1 MSKRWLTG
9 LSLLLAASMVAGC
22 GSKDA
27 GTDNSSGD
35 DGGKINY
42 SMQVWDSSYK
52 WDTPIN
58 KKLEEKTGVSFEYL
72 PIVDSGGSGASKVD
86 VWLASEDYPDIINDS
101 PLTIGK
107 YKDAGAVIPLEELIE
122 EHGPN
127 IKKKFG
133 KYFDLL
139 KDEEGHIYSLYG
151 VNLATEPS
159 PDSQASFL
167 VQYDVLEEAGYPEIK
182 TLDQLYTVLESYYK
196 KHPKTEDGKD
206 VIPFSGISGGLLDI
220 NPALNAAGL
229 PDHGFYEIKN
239 DNVSFA
245 MTSDEVKQYMKFLNK
260 LQNAGMLDKEVFSLN
275 AETAG
280 AKITQGRV
288 LATYMPAWLMRGYES
303 SIIAN
308 GDYDKLYA
316 KFPIMLNEGIED
328 QSNGFPPTNSST
340 NLAITSKAKN
350 PERIIQLID
359 YLFTDEGQI
368 LMNWGIEGQHF
379 DIVDGKRVRN
389 ADFDAKIK
397 ADPTVG
403 TSEGIQGPF
412 NRFSYGNGA
421 KLDDGDYATPITKD
435 FVASSYD
442 DRTKEVLAK
451 YGKQTWADFAAKPVI
466 YPTMLWQLNTPE
478 DAKPIAIKLEE
489 IWHKEAAKVIL
500 SKTEAEF
507 ESSWNGA
514 VSQIEKNGKQKL
526 DESMTKVW
534 QDFMARYNQ
543 AVK

>member
-1 MSKRWLTG
+1 MNKRWITG
-9 LSLLLAASMVAGC
+9 LSLLLAASLVAGC
-22 GSKDA
+22 GSKGEDKDA
-27 GTDNSSGD
+27 GGEE
-35 DGGKINY
+35 GGAITY

-72 PIVDSGGSGASKVD
+72 PVLDGGASGTGKVD

-107 YKDAGAVIPLEELIE
+107 YKDAGAVIPLEDLIE

-133 KYFDLL
+133 KYYDLL
-139 KDEEGHIYSLYG
+139 KDEDGHIYSLYG

-182 TLDQLYTVLESYYK
+182 TLDELYNVLEDYYK

-229 PDHGFYEIKN
+229 PDHGFYAIK
-239 DNVSFA
+239 DDQVSFA
-245 MTSDEVKQYMKFLNK
+245 MTSDEVKEYIKFLNK
-260 LQNAGMLDKEVFSLN
+260 LKNSGMLDKEVFSLN

-288 LATYMPAWLMRGYES
+288 LATYVPGWLMRGFEN

-316 KFPIMLNEGIED
+316 KFPIMLNENIVDE
-328 QSNGFPPTNSST
+328 SNGFPPTGSST
-340 NLAITSKAKN
+340 NLAITTKAKH
-350 PERIIQLID
+350 PERIIELID
-359 YLFTDEGQI
+359 YLFTDEGQLLI
-368 LMNWGIEGQHF
+368 NWGIEGQHY
-379 DIVDGKRVRN
+379 DVVDGKRVRN
-389 ADFDAKIK
+389 PEFDAKLK
-397 ADPTVG
+397 GDPSVG
-403 TSEGIQGPF
+403 TNEGIQGPF
-412 NRFSYGNGA
+412 NRFSFGNGA

-435 FVASSYD
+435 YVASSYD
-442 DRTKEVLAK
+442 DRTKEVLAH
-451 YGKQTWADFAAKPVI
+451 YGKQTWADFLAKPII

-478 DAKPIAIKLEE
+478 EAKPIAIKLEDL
-489 IWHKEAAKVIL
+489 WHKEVAKVIL
-500 SKTEAEF
+500 AKSDAEF
-507 ESSWNGA
+507 ESSWNETVA
-514 VSQIEKNGKQKL
+514 QIEKNGKQKL
-526 DESMTKVW
+526 DESMTGVW
-534 QDFMARYNQ
+534 QEFMERYNK
-543 AVK
+543 AVKE